1 MIHINIRKNQFFG
14 IWFCLLILGSFW
26 VSGIVVPAMAGEGQ
40 SAEMINSN
48 SKAEDIFNQGMTR
61 YREGTVAGFR
71 GAIQKWEAGLRLWR
85 EANNPQQEL
94 ITQNFLCSVYSN
106 LGEYSQAIN
115 CYNQLLVLTQTLED
129 LQTQG
134 TTLISIAKIYSQLG
148 EYQKALDT
156 LNQTFPLWQKTN
168 FKTGEI
174 ATLNEMA
181 LIYFNLGE
189 FQQALNYYN
198 QALAGLSL

>member
-1 MIHINIRKNQFFG
+1 M
-14 IWFCLLILGSFW
+14 
-26 VSGIVVPAMAGEGQ
+26 
-40 SAEMINSN
+40 
-48 SKAEDIFNQGMTR
+48 
-61 YREGTVAGFR
+61 
-71 GAIQKWEAGLRLWR
+71 
-85 EANNPQQEL
+85 
-94 ITQNFLCSVYSN
+94 NFLFSVYSN

-198 QALAGLSL
+198 QALAHFPLTSAFDKYQQH